1 MRFNF
6 NFGNEWKE
14 LKKFEKLSIE
24 EKSIVFY
31 AENIA
36 SINHFQN
43 LITKLIKEKKLQ
55 ICYVTSIKN
64 DPVLNKS
71 DENIKT
77 FYIGD
82 GVTRTKF
89 FLTLKAKILIMD
101 MPDLET
107 FHIKRSKVYP
117 VHYIYIF
124 HSMFSTHS
132 YLRKDA
138 LDNYDTIFCVGPHH
152 MNEIRMTEKE
162 YNLKP
167 KKLVEYGF
175 GRLDTLLKK
184 KQEFTHEKNDEKL
197 VLITP
202 SYGKNNLLEKCGIEL
217 ISELLEN
224 GYKVFLRPHFRII
237 KNSPEL
243 INSIKNKFLENSNF
257 ILHEGI
263 IPFEKFQNSMC
274 LISDWSGIS
283 FEYAFTHEKPIIFI
297 DVPKKEFNP
306 ESAKFLDLPI
316 EITTREKIGKVV
328 SPNDV
333 KQVSGMLEE
342 IVNEQVKY
350 QEQIKDARKNIV
362 FNLGKSSDVGIEN
375 ILNIL
380 QIDEK

>member
-138 LDNYDTIFCVGPHH
+138 LDNYDTIFCVGSHH

-328 SPNDV
+328 SPNDI

-342 IVNEQVKY
+342 IINEQVKY